1 MAALFLVHCGICK
14 VVAPDTGLAAAW
26 VGGEKLCPLFTL
38 RGRNLFSSS
47 SLFCILHI
55 NEMFLR
61 GMGKIDTGQCRAPNF
76 SLNWSQSSF
85 RGTRALKS
93 IFGRG
98 TILGVPGGKN
108 FGGRSPLPCCTQGQN
123 RMEREEKR
131 MGWEGDGR
139 DVGLIAAQNLGP
151 MALVQISLPSSLLSM
166 GSVQMA
172 LHASIGETDAR
183 FSGSN

>member
-1 MAALFLVHCGICK
+1 MQSRRRRRHGIGGCMGGWARRNYVRFSRSAE
-14 VVAPDTGLAAAW
+14 VVTYFFSPLPFFASCISMKCFCEEW
-26 VGGEKLCPLFTL
+26 EKSIRSNVTMSRTQF
-38 RGRNLFSSS
+38 
-47 SLFCILHI
+47 
-55 NEMFLR
+55 
-61 GMGKIDTGQCRAPNF
+61 F

>member
-1 MAALFLVHCGICK
+1 
-14 VVAPDTGLAAAW
+14 
-26 VGGEKLCPLFTL
+26 
-38 RGRNLFSSS
+38 
-47 SLFCILHI
+47 
-55 NEMFLR
+55 
-61 GMGKIDTGQCRAPNF
+61 
-76 SLNWSQSSF
+76 
-85 RGTRALKS
+85 
-93 IFGRG
+93 
-98 TILGVPGGKN
+98 
-108 FGGRSPLPCCTQGQN
+108 
-123 RMEREEKR
+123 MEREEKR